1 MPAED
6 ADFLTRAYQARDKLI
21 KQFFDRPEVSLIDI
35 GDDPEN
41 PGQPQRLVLRVH
53 VRQAAAQQG
62 LGLPEEVDGI
72 PVRVVKKGDYR
83 LQ

>member
-35 GDDPEN
+35 GDS
-41 PGQPQRLVLRVH
+41 LMT
-53 VRQAAAQQG
+53 
-62 LGLPEEVDGI
+62 
-72 PVRVVKKGDYR
+72 
-83 LQ
+83 

>member
-53 VRQAAAQQG
+53 MRQAAPQG

-83 LQ
+83 PQ

>member
-53 VRQAAAQQG
+53 VRQAAQQG
-62 LGLPEEVDGI
+62 LGLPKEVDGI
-72 PVRVVKKGDYR
+72 PVRVVKGDYR
-83 LQ
+83 PQ

>member
-1 MPAED
+1 MPVED
-6 ADFLTRAYQARDKLI
+6 ADFLSRAYNVRDKLI

-41 PGQPQRLVLRVH
+41 PGAPQRLVLRVH
-53 VRQAAAQQG
+53 VRHAAAKQR

-72 PVRVVKKGDYR
+72 PVRVVKGDYHT
-83 LQ
+83 